1 MKKLEEEW
9 KKQQYVGYKGYV
21 SENGSEPY
29 LNILKE
35 FRNKVELQ
43 FNFEKEEMLSIMNN
57 IVKKFKEFKMK
68 LL

>member
-1 MKKLEEEW
+1 MKILEEEW

-35 FRNKVELQ
+35 FRNKV
-43 FNFEKEEMLSIMNN
+43 
-57 IVKKFKEFKMK
+57 
-68 LL
+68 